1 MPFGACL
8 REKVFAP
15 NRAFCPPQAGKT
27 HSGPTSTVGSA
38 EASSFGPRP
47 APHKVF
53 FAMYTPPQKTDYT
66 LFAALRRRELCETSI
81 IKKGAKSVIEVT
93 PQS

>member
-27 HSGPTSTVGSA
+27 HSGPTSTVGPA
-38 EASSFGPRP
+38 EAGSFGPRP
-47 APHKVF
+47 AQGVF
-53 FAMYTPPQKTDYT
+53 CGVHAAAKNGLDFIRAVRGANSAR
-66 LFAALRRRELCETSI
+66 LF
-81 IKKGAKSVIEVT
+81 
-93 PQS
+93 

>member
-38 EASSFGPRP
+38 ETSSFGLRP
-47 APHKVF
+47 AQSA
-53 FAMYTPPQKTDYT
+53 FATYTPPQKTDWT
-66 LFAALRRRELCETSI
+66 LFAALRRRELCEMVYFSL
-81 IKKGAKSVIEVT
+81 
-93 PQS
+93 